1 MINEKWWH
9 LFMMINKIQMKVSE
23 LIKELQKYPEDAEV
37 LVEWRDN
44 EFGKTYLEEPWLSFE
59 EEIKY
64 NNLEWDITY
73 ANPLN
78 YDWVMNNVLVIS

>member
-1 MINEKWWH
+1 
-9 LFMMINKIQMKVSE
+9 MKVKE
-23 LIKELQKYPEDAEV
+23 LIEELQKYPEDADV

-44 EFGKTYLEEPWLSFE
+44 EFGKAYLEEPGLSFK

-73 ANPLN
+73 ATPFNCN
-78 YDWVMNNVLVIS
+78 WIMNNVLVIN